1 MNTSQLQTDKNQKL
15 YHALLGI
22 LLVCALAMMIL
33 LSYWA
38 CKYSYY
44 GAVDG
49 RTRGVLVGDKTWAH
63 IAVFLAASLCTMGID
78 KVLMKKDK
86 SQQEKICLCTLIVTS
101 VIAFILGV
109 FYVCKNPYY
118 PVGDQINTTAFA
130 AYCRDGNFIML
141 SNGGYVGMYQQQKGL
156 GILYEILFTLFGD
169 FNYRPAKI
177 LHVVWWI
184 LTILAG
190 YGFLKL
196 NTDRP
201 VFRMLYCVMMLGCF
215 PLLFYLPYI
224 YGDVLSISFG
234 IILFY
239 GVAAYEHSGQKRYI
253 ALASFAAGLAVL
265 AGKIH
270 GSFSLPWQSM
280 LCW

>member
-1 MNTSQLQTDKNQKL
+1 MNTRQLQTDKHKKL

-22 LLVCALAMMIL
+22 LLVCALAMMML

-63 IAVFLAASLCTMGID
+63 IAVFLAASLCAMGID

-118 PVGDQINTTAFA
+118 PVGDQNNTTAVA
-130 AYCRDGNFIML
+130 AYCRDGNFSMRSI
-141 SNGGYVGMYQQQKGL
+141 GGYVGMYQQQKGL
-156 GILYEILFTLFGD
+156 AILYESLFTLFGD
-169 FNYRPAKI
+169 FNYRPA
-177 LHVVWWI
+177 
-184 LTILAG
+184 
-190 YGFLKL
+190 
-196 NTDRP
+196 
-201 VFRMLYCVMMLGCF
+201 
-215 PLLFYLPYI
+215 
-224 YGDVLSISFG
+224 
-234 IILFY
+234 
-239 GVAAYEHSGQKRYI
+239 
-253 ALASFAAGLAVL
+253 
-265 AGKIH
+265 
-270 GSFSLPWQSM
+270 
-280 LCW
+280 

>member
-1 MNTSQLQTDKNQKL
+1 MNTRQLQTDKNQKL

-22 LLVCALAMMIL
+22 LLVCALAMMML

-118 PVGDQINTTAFA
+118 PVGDQINTTA
-130 AYCRDGNFIML
+130 Y
-141 SNGGYVGMYQQQKGL
+141 
-156 GILYEILFTLFGD
+156 
-169 FNYRPAKI
+169 
-177 LHVVWWI
+177 
-184 LTILAG
+184 
-190 YGFLKL
+190 
-196 NTDRP
+196 
-201 VFRMLYCVMMLGCF
+201 
-215 PLLFYLPYI
+215 
-224 YGDVLSISFG
+224 
-234 IILFY
+234 
-239 GVAAYEHSGQKRYI
+239 
-253 ALASFAAGLAVL
+253 AVL
-265 AGKIH
+265 TFVAMNKKEVQIW
-270 GSFSLPWQSM
+270 L
-280 LCW
+280 

>member
-1 MNTSQLQTDKNQKL
+1 MNTRQLQTDKNQKL

-22 LLVCALAMMIL
+22 LLVCALAMMML

-109 FYVCKNPYY
+109 Y
-118 PVGDQINTTAFA
+118 
-130 AYCRDGNFIML
+130 
-141 SNGGYVGMYQQQKGL
+141 
-156 GILYEILFTLFGD
+156 
-169 FNYRPAKI
+169 
-177 LHVVWWI
+177 
-184 LTILAG
+184 
-190 YGFLKL
+190 
-196 NTDRP
+196 
-201 VFRMLYCVMMLGCF
+201 
-215 PLLFYLPYI
+215 
-224 YGDVLSISFG
+224 
-234 IILFY
+234 Y
-239 GVAAYEHSGQKRYI
+239 GVCCILQRWQFQHAEHWRVCGNVPAAEGI
-253 ALASFAAGLAVL
+253 GTPL
-265 AGKIH
+265 
-270 GSFSLPWQSM
+270 
-280 LCW
+280 